1 MDLIKKTFI
10 IFAICFL
17 GNIISKCLP
26 FPFPGSVLAMILLF
40 VCLVMRA
47 IKPKQIES
55 VADFLLGNM
64 SLAFIPATV
73 SIISYIDVLK
83 NIWLEFLIIC
93 IVSTLV
99 TFAATCYSVK
109 FTVYIMNKRKE
120 RGKNA

>member
-55 VADFLLGNM
+55 VADFLLKVYGLYNEQTKGEGKEC
-64 SLAFIPATV
+64 LRL
-73 SIISYIDVLK
+73 LK
-83 NIWLEFLIIC
+83 NPC
-93 IVSTLV
+93 LV
-99 TFAATCYSVK
+99 
-109 FTVYIMNKRKE
+109 
-120 RGKNA
+120 